1 MQKNLPEI
9 VFASSDKAES
19 MRVRRLVKAGRL
31 RKLYPRIYTSNVT
44 DAPDSIVSRNLYPI
58 LARIFPG
65 ALLSHRTA
73 LEGKPTEDGALFL
86 TYKYSRRIRLPGVT
100 VHLLKGQERM
110 EDDRPF
116 LDGLFISS
124 RPRAYL
130 ENLQISRSRSSSA
143 KVLSKAAVEDGLDRL
158 CQIQG
163 EEALNTLRDK
173 ARKIA
178 PALGMEA
185 QFQMLNTII
194 GAILRSRPATGLDSK
209 SARARSHGVPYDTVR
224 LAILNRLF
232 SHLLRSPQPVLVEQK
247 RTPDEVRLLAFIESY
262 FSNYI
267 EGTDFE
273 ITEAYDIVFKNKI
286 PERRPQDAHDI
297 IGTFRIV
304 SDHQEMR
311 RVPASF
317 DEFLDVLKSRHHAV
331 MEARPEKL
339 PGQFKSEPNR
349 AGQTHFVA
357 PELVKGTLLK
367 GFELSMAVEPGL
379 ARAIFM
385 MFLVAEVHPFI
396 DGNGRVARAMMNA
409 ELTHVGLCRIIVPTV
424 LRDDYLLALRAMSR
438 SDNPDPIIK
447 MMDHAQKFTS
457 ELPLTSYDM
466 TTSVLTKCHAFDE
479 PDEAR
484 LRMPSS
490 FAGDTAGN
498 TRSGA

>member
-1 MQKNLPEI
+1 VQKNLPEI

-19 MRVRRLVKAGRL
+19 QRTSRLVKAGRL
-31 RKLYPRIYTSNVT
+31 RKVASRIYTSNLT
-44 DAPDSIVSRNLYPI
+44 DTPDSIVARNLYPI
-58 LARIFPG
+58 LGRLFPG
-65 ALLSHRTA
+65 AVLSHRTA
-73 LEGKPTEDGALFL
+73 LEAKPTEDGALFL

-100 VHLLKGQERM
+100 VHLLKGQGRM
-110 EDDRPF
+110 AEDMPF

-143 KVLSKAAVEDGLDRL
+143 KVLSRAAVEDGLDRL
-158 CQIQG
+158 CQVQG

-173 ARKIA
+173 ARLIA

-185 QFQMLNTII
+185 QFQTLNKII
-194 GAILRSRPATGLDSK
+194 GAILRSRSAKGLDSK
-209 SARARSHGVPYDTVR
+209 SARARSLGVPYDTVR

-232 SHLLRSPQPVLVEQK
+232 SHLLRSPQPVRVEQE
-247 RTPDEVRLLAFIESY
+247 RTPDEVRLLAFFESY

-273 ITEAYDIVFKNKI
+273 IAEAYDIVFNNKI
-286 PERRPQDAHDI
+286 PARRPQDAHDI

-304 SDHQEMR
+304 SDPQDMR
-311 RVPASF
+311 RTAASF
-317 DEFLDVLKSRHHAV
+317 DEFLDLLRSRHHAI
-331 MEARPEKL
+331 MEARPEKF
-339 PGQFKSEPNR
+339 PGQFKLEPNR

-367 GFELSMAVEPGL
+367 GFDLSMAVEPGL
-379 ARAIFM
+379 ARAIFT
-385 MFLVAEVHPFI
+385 MFLVAEVHPFV
-396 DGNGRVARAMMNA
+396 DGNGRIARAMMNA
-409 ELTHVGLCRIIVPTV
+409 ELTHAGLSRTIVPTV

-447 MMDHAQKFTS
+447 VMDRAQQFTS
-457 ELPLTSYDM
+457 ELPLTSYEVA
-466 TTSVLTKCHAFDE
+466 TSALTRCHAFDE

-490 FAGDTAGN
+490 FAGHAAASTSPG
-498 TRSGA
+498 